1 LFSGVKTAYSFPAH
15 KYELVINLSMP
26 KALGLRRH
34 CGRQMAGGYGPKM
47 GADAAS
53 GATLTMDA

>member
-1 LFSGVKTAYSFPAH
+1 VKTAYSFPAH